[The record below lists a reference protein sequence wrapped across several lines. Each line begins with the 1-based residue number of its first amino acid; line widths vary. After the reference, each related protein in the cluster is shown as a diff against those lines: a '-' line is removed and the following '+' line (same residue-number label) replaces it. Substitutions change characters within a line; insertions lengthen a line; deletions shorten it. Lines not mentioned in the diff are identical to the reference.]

1 MTREPVFA
9 AIDIGANSVRL
20 KVARLSRGRLVTI
33 SEDREVTRL
42 GETVFRRGSLSSD
55 AMGHTIEVLR
65 RFHRT
70 VQAAGAEHVRVVATS
85 ALRDAENAQTFVDW
99 AGSAT
104 GWHVEVI
111 SGLEEGR
118 LIHLAIMS
126 GLRLA
131 QHSRVLMFDLGGG
144 SCEVTISDSG
154 EIEHMVSMPLG
165 AVRLTRE
172 FLQHDPPKAVELER
186 ASAFVAEE
194 VNRLLPNLTASNIQ
208 LTIATSGTAAAL
220 SEVWAT
226 RQGGHPATVPR
237 TAVSQLRDELAA
249 LPASARAKYRGIG
262 TRRAEIIVAGAIVFS
277 EILTRLKLPSF
288 RYSSLGLRD
297 GLLAQMAADYD
308 RGTAFQ
314 RRIEAE
320 RRTALIA
327 MGERYGVDL
336 RFAERVRD
344 TALELYDALSSVHRL
359 PAEYRDWL
367 TAAAMLHEV
376 GMYVNRTGRHRHSYY
391 LISHSELFGYS
402 AEQRIIIGAIA
413 RYIGKSKPSSES
425 RPVRVLANQDQTNV
439 RKSVVLLRLARA
451 LNQSRRA
458 LVKDV
463 SVYARGNTVRL
474 NLTLARGGAELEL
487 WALEKER
494 TYFRD
499 VFGRELLIAAS

>member
-1 MTREPVFA
+1 
-9 AIDIGANSVRL
+9 
-20 KVARLSRGRLVTI
+20 
-33 SEDREVTRL
+33 
-42 GETVFRRGSLSSD
+42 
-55 AMGHTIEVLR
+55 
-65 RFHRT
+65 
-70 VQAAGAEHVRVVATS
+70 
-85 ALRDAENAQTFVDW
+85 
-99 AGSAT
+99 
-104 GWHVEVI
+104 
-111 SGLEEGR
+111 
-118 LIHLAIMS
+118 
-126 GLRLA
+126 
-131 QHSRVLMFDLGGG
+131 
-144 SCEVTISDSG
+144 
-154 EIEHMVSMPLG
+154 
-165 AVRLTRE
+165 
-172 FLQHDPPKAVELER
+172 
-186 ASAFVAEE
+186 
-194 VNRLLPNLTASNIQ
+194 
-208 LTIATSGTAAAL
+208 
-220 SEVWAT
+220 
-226 RQGGHPATVPR
+226 
-237 TAVSQLRDELAA
+237 
-249 LPASARAKYRGIG
+249 
-262 TRRAEIIVAGAIVFS
+262 
-277 EILTRLKLPSF
+277 
-288 RYSSLGLRD
+288 
-297 GLLAQMAADYD
+297 MAADYD

-425 RPVRVLANQDQTNV
+425 RPVRVLANEDQANV